1 MKAEG
6 NIQSEIKL
14 VSGDGFVIKA
24 GGDVQPVINEFTLQ
38 PDEVLVANGDSKFIF
53 VKDGIEQVISQPC
66 PTCTMVTPEGIQSA
80 DLNKKIAFNY
90 EGMGNASFDSS
101 NIYAIQSA
109 ILQGQDPTLLFEPT
123 AAGNES
129 AGNVGINGS
138 SSAASFVSI
147 NYDNDSMLAEAGF
160 DTAYDPN
167 QARNE
172 LDPLVI
178 VQADGGES
186 ASLVVTEGDLGDK
199 TYPVSSSTSLLVQ
212 ASTLPLDPQ
221 SFVFDSL
228 TVNTL
233 LTELSRDITSGG
245 QAVTFIYDTQANAII
260 GTLDG
265 KQVMSIALETTS
277 INDRDVTVTVTTTI
291 NQPID
296 HTGNNTDGYV
306 VHNGDQINIDV
317 SIQAQDNSGN
327 ALEKPVNVD
336 IGVIDGANPEFG
348 TDTGVIINES
358 TQADQTI
365 DGKVPLDVGSDAIAT
380 IHFNAEQAGLTAIT
394 SNGRETTFTVDGNVL
409 TVVDASS
416 QPVMA
421 VTIANDGTYTVKVTG
436 PIDQNSDDI
445 ANIKLDITATDKDG
459 DTAQGELNIIIND
472 GALAAGGKLSAEVT
486 EPTLESGHDSYTSA
500 ATADARLMIK
510 AGSDDLVSSSL
521 AIVDKATVLNFFNGH
536 LAGNG
541 FKGLTSA
548 GEKVTFEFSESE
560 TGSGKAIVLT
570 GKNASG
576 DTVVTVTLTSTQLA
590 DGDVSVAMQIAQHL
604 PLDEVTSGTYKV
616 NEHLSLTVDD
626 SHSLSLTLPVQ
637 LTDTDGDELSQPID
651 VNVTIKDGAS
661 PVFGT
666 DAALSYQEVGHQ
678 TQTHE
683 SHINLTLGSDT
694 IKSLNFELSDAAKT
708 TLAGLTS
715 NNQAT
720 EYTVDGNV
728 IHVFTGKVLSPE
740 SEVLTITIEKDGK
753 YTVTQHQAL
762 EQDNKAGD
770 NIQLD
775 LGIKATDFD
784 NDSTSSA
791 ISITIQDGALAA
803 GGKLSAEVTEPTLE
817 SGHDSYTSAAT
828 A

>member
-1 MKAEG
+1 MTSVNGKNLSTVKPING
-6 NIQSEIKL
+6 DSFVLK
-14 VSGDGFVIKA
+14 SGDKVHPLIDEHA
-24 GGDVQPVINEFTLQ
+24 LQ
-38 PDEVLVANGDSKFIF
+38 PDEVLVANGDAKFIIINNG
-53 VKDGIEQVISQPC
+53 VEQIINQSC
-66 PTCTMVTPEGIQSA
+66 PTCTIITSEGAKTSE
-80 DLNKKIAFNY
+80 LNEKIAFNY
-90 EGMGNASFDSS
+90 EGAANTTFASGKLSD
-101 NIYAIQSA
+101 IQSA
-109 ILQGQDPTLLFEPT
+109 ILNGQDPTQLFEAP

-129 AGNVGINGS
+129 AGSVGLNGS
-138 SSAASFVSI
+138 SSAASFITI
-147 NYDNDSMLAEAGF
+147 NYDNDALLAEAGF
-160 DTAYDPN
+160 DTAYDPS
-167 QARNE
+167 RNTDN
-172 LDPLVI
+172 LDPLAILVP
-178 VQADGGES
+178 DGGELG
-186 ASLVVTEGDLGDK
+186 SLLITEGDLSDN
-199 TYPVSSSTSLLVQ
+199 TYPVVSSTSIFVE
-212 ASTLPLDPQ
+212 AATLPLDTS
-221 SFVFDSL
+221 SFFFDPL
-228 TVNTL
+228 TINNVLN
-233 LTELSRDITSGG
+233 ELNSQITSGG
-245 QAVTFIYDTQANAII
+245 KAVTFIYDTATNTIV

-265 KQVMSIALETTS
+265 QPVMSIALEATS
-277 INDRDVTVTVTTTI
+277 ENGRDVTVTVTTTI

-296 HTGNNTDGYV
+296 HSGDNASGLVSRD
-306 VHNGDQINIDV
+306 GDQINIDV
-317 SIQAQDNSGN
+317 AIQATDSSGN
-327 ALEKPVNVD
+327 ALDKPINVE

-348 TDTGVIINES
+348 TDTGVTINES
-358 TQADQTI
+358 TQADQVI
-365 DGKVPLDVGSDAIAT
+365 DGKIPLDVGSDAIAT

-409 TVVDASS
+409 TVLDASS
-416 QPVMA
+416 QPVMV

-445 ANIKLDITATDKDG
+445 ANIKLDVTATDKDG

-500 ATADARLMIK
+500 ATADAHLTIK

-536 LAGNG
+536 LAGNS

-560 TGSGKAIVLT
+560 TGSGTAIVLT
-570 GKNASG
+570 GKNVSG
-576 DTVVTVTLTSTQLA
+576 HTVVTVTLTSTQLA

-604 PLDEVTSGTYKV
+604 PLDEVTTGTYKV

-683 SHINLTLGSDT
+683 SHIDLTLGSDT
-694 IKSLNFELSDAAKT
+694 IKSLNFELSDAAKA

-720 EYTVDGNV
+720 EYTVDENV
-728 IHVFTGKVLSPE
+728 IHVFTGKASSPE

-791 ISITIQDGALAA
+791 ISITIQDGSLAA

-817 SGHDSYTSAAT
+817 SGHDSYTSA
-828 A
+828 